1 MKKVGVIISSQY
13 VTREL
18 EIDFGKIIPVELPLG
33 NKFLFNYQTEFLK
46 KYCDEIHLTIPD
58 DYSSKLQSDNLIF
71 LDKNL
76 SLIDVINNIL
86 ELFQNNYIYLLFGDT
101 IIDVD
106 FNFNQKLDKN
116 LIFTSGNNEFN
127 YNWSF
132 TIDNQIIVGFF
143 VFNLSQL
150 TRDIAHNSK
159 DFNDFI
165 DKINNNAEFI
175 DCSGWMDFGQK
186 RTYSHNKIKFLEAR
200 GFNSI
205 SYTNGFVEKK
215 SKDWFKMYA
224 EYNWLKNANKISN
237 NINTPYVKE
246 FNSDGEYASYKI
258 EYKDFISLSDKFV
271 FGRFNLDDETKV
283 ISRLLGEIKNNSYH
297 LIEDD
302 FISKKLKERFDEI
315 SKDLI
320 EKYSLNNIY
329 QKTYLFFHKKTMKYG
344 FFHGDICY
352 SNILFN
358 NIDNTFYLI
367 DPRGYLDKSL
377 GFSLVGPQNYDLYK
391 IAHSYVCGYDRIIAF
406 NEVFSY
412 ELIKKRFD
420 VFCNLSKL
428 DEAELKY
435 GLIQLFISMIPLH
448 YNNSIRQDSFARMV
462 NILNN
467 L

>member
-13 VTREL
+13 VTSEL
-18 EIDFGKIIPVELPLG
+18 QIDFGQIIPLELPLG
-33 NKFLFNYQTEFLK
+33 NKFLFNYQTDFLR
-46 KYCDEIHLTIPD
+46 KYCEEIYVTIPD
-58 DYSSKLQSDNLIF
+58 DYSSKLKIDNVIY
-71 LDKNL
+71 LDKKL
-76 SLIDVINNIL
+76 TLIEVIIKIL
-86 ELFQNNYIYLLFGDT
+86 EKFQNNYVYLLFGDT
-101 IIDVD
+101 IIDVN
-106 FNFNQKLDKN
+106 FNFNQKSDDN

-127 YNWSF
+127 YNWSVNK
-132 TIDNQIIVGFF
+132 DNQIIVGFI
-143 VFNLSQL
+143 VFNKSQL
-150 TRDIAHNSK
+150 TRQIARNSHN
-159 DFNDFI
+159 FNDFI
-165 DKINNNAEFI
+165 DKIHTHAKYI

-205 SYTNGFVEKK
+205 SYSNGFVEKK

-237 NINTPYVKE
+237 NINTPFVKE
-246 FNSDGEYASYKI
+246 FNSDGENASYKI

-271 FGRFNLDDETKV
+271 FGRFNINDETKV
-283 ISRLLGEIKNNSYH
+283 ITLLLEVIKHNSNY
-297 LIEDD
+297 IVEDD
-302 FISKKLKERFDEI
+302 FISKKLKERFSEI

-320 EKYSLNNIY
+320 EKYSLQNIY
-329 QKTYLFFHKKTMKYG
+329 NTTYMFFHKKKMEYG

-358 NIDNTFYLI
+358 NVDNTYYLI
-367 DPRGYLDKSL
+367 DPRGYLDKSS
-377 GFSLVGPQNYDLYK
+377 GFSMIGPQNYDLYK

-412 ELIKKRFD
+412 EIIKKRFD
-420 VFCNLSKL
+420 VFCEISDL
-428 DEAELKY
+428 DKVELKH